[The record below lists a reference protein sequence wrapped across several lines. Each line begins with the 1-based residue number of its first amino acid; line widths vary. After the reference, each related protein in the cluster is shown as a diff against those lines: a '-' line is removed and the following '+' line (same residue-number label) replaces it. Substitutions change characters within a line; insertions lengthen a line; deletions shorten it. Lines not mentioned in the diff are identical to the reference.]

1 MTLAM
6 IMAMD
11 RNRLIG
17 KDNGL
22 PWHLPADLKYFKQV
36 TMGKPIIMGR
46 KTFESIGR
54 PLPGRVNIVV
64 TRSPEWHQDGCETA
78 NSLKH
83 AIKLARQSTENT
95 DEIMII
101 GGASLCQEAMPY
113 VQTLYLTI
121 IDHAFEG
128 DTWLDSFHEEEW
140 VEETRREFPPNET
153 DSPYP
158 HAFVV
163 LNRKVPAAPL

>member
-11 RNRLIG
+11 QNRLIG

-64 TRSPEWHQDGCETA
+64 TRSLGWQHDGCETA
-78 NSLKH
+78 NSLEQ
-83 AIKLARQSTENT
+83 AVKLAGQSAGNT
-95 DEIMII
+95 DEVMII
-101 GGASLCQEAMPY
+101 GGASLCREAMPE

-121 IDHAFEG
+121 IDHAFVG
-128 DTWLDSFHEEEW
+128 DTWLDSFHKEEW
-140 VEETRREFPPNET
+140 VEETRREFPANET

-158 HAFVV
+158 HAFVE
-163 LNRKVPAAPL
+163 LKRKKQT